1 MGDNFSDDDF
11 SDDDFSDDDFF
22 DQDELFDDDD
32 LDQLHTQHSLYD
44 RWRPAIAAFAVL
56 LTVVAI
62 SVVANGDKSESNTS
76 NPNVVTESTNI
87 PLVTVPLT
95 RTIKPGMKGD
105 DVLRVQQRL
114 AALHFD
120 PGPQDSVFGQN
131 TIQAVWAFEKLVMS
145 TPRERATGVV
155 TPSTWSIMQSDIQI
169 KPRRDADTAT
179 HVEVYLPEQVMIVFK
194 DGVPVVITHISSG
207 SNEKWC
213 EEVTISPGEDGN
225 STDAEIKQGI
235 CGEAITPPGIFYFYN
250 RRQGMRESKLGTMYN
265 PVYFNYNIAI
275 HGAILVPLKPAS
287 HGCIRIPMS
296 VARYFQAIVA
306 YGDRV
311 YVFDGVKEPEEYGS
325 PVPPFDKPD
334 PDYTTVPTTIPQ
346 TTIPQTTIPQTTIPQ
361 TTIPQT
367 TIPQTT
373 LPKSSVTTVAG
384 APTTVAVTTP

>member
-1 MGDNFSDDDF
+1 MSDKYSDEFSDDDE
-11 SDDDFSDDDFF
+11 FF
-22 DQDELFDDDD
+22 DEGVLFDDDE
-32 LDQLHTQHSLYD
+32 LDGYNSEVNLYD
-44 RWRPAIAAFAVL
+44 RWRPAIAAIAVL

-62 SVVANGDKSESNTS
+62 SVVANADKSDSDAS
-76 NPNVVTESTNI
+76 NPNVVVDSTAV
-87 PLVTVPLT
+87 PMVTVPLT
-95 RTIKPGMKGD
+95 RTIRPGMKGD

-120 PGPQDSVFGQN
+120 PGPQDSEFGQN
-131 TIQAVWAFEKLVMS
+131 TIQAVWAFEKLVMG
-145 TPRERATGVV
+145 TPRAGATGVV
-155 TPSTWSIMQSDIQI
+155 TPSTWAIMQSDIQI

-179 HVEVYLPEQVMIVFK
+179 HVEVYLPEQVLIVFK
-194 DGVPVVITHISSG
+194 ENVPVVITHISTG

-225 STDAEIKQGI
+225 NTDADIKRGI

-275 HGAILVPLKPAS
+275 HGAILVPLEPAS

-311 YVFDGVKEPEEYGS
+311 YVFDGIKEPEDYGS
-325 PVPPFDKPD
+325 PVPPFDTPD
-334 PDYTTVPTTIPQ
+334 PDYTTVPTV
-346 TTIPQTTIPQTTIPQ
+346 
-361 TTIPQT
+361 
-367 TIPQTT
+367 PQTT
-373 LPKSSVTTVAG
+373 LPKVVVTTIAG
-384 APTTVAVTTP
+384 SPTTIPVTAP

>member
-11 SDDDFSDDDFF
+11 SDDNFF

-32 LDQLHTQHSLYD
+32 LDQLHTQQSLYD

-62 SVVANGDKSESNTS
+62 AVVANGEKSESVTS

-194 DGVPVVITHISSG
+194 EGVPVVITHISSG

-367 TIPQTT
+367 T

>member
-1 MGDNFSDDDF
+1 MS
-11 SDDDFSDDDFF
+11 DDFF
-22 DQDELFDDDD
+22 DQDEFFDEGELFDDDE
-32 LDQLHTQHSLYD
+32 LDQLHAQPNLYD
-44 RWRPAIAAFAVL
+44 RWRPAIAAIAVL

-62 SVVANGDKSESNTS
+62 SVVANGDKSDSDAS
-76 NPNVVTESTNI
+76 NPNVVVDSTNV

-155 TPSTWSIMQSDIQI
+155 TPSTWAIMQSDIQI
-169 KPRRDADTAT
+169 KPRRDSDSAT

-194 DGVPVVITHISSG
+194 EGIPVVITHISSG

-225 STDAEIKQGI
+225 NTDAEIKRGI

-325 PVPPFDKPD
+325 PVPPFDVPD
-334 PDYTTVPTTIPQ
+334 PDYTTAP
-346 TTIPQTTIPQTTIPQ
+346 
-361 TTIPQT
+361 T

-373 LPKSSVTTVAG
+373 LPNVVVTTIAG
-384 APTTVAVTTP
+384 SPTTIPVTTP

>member
-1 MGDNFSDDDF
+1 MSDDF
-11 SDDDFSDDDFF
+11 SDDFS
-22 DQDELFDDDD
+22 DQDEFFDDE
-32 LDQLHTQHSLYD
+32 LDQWHTQPSLYD
-44 RWRPAIAAFAVL
+44 RWRPAIAAIAVL

-62 SVVANGDKSESNTS
+62 SVVANGDKSDSDAN
-76 NPNVVTESTNI
+76 NPNVNVDSTNV

-194 DGVPVVITHISSG
+194 EGVPVVITQISRG
-207 SNEKWC
+207 SYEKWC

-225 STDAEIKQGI
+225 NTDAEIKRGI

-325 PVPPFDKPD
+325 PVPPFDLPD

-346 TTIPQTTIPQTTIPQ
+346 TTLPKVVVTTIAGSPTTIP
-361 TTIPQT
+361 
-367 TIPQTT
+367 
-373 LPKSSVTTVAG
+373 VT
-384 APTTVAVTTP
+384 AP

>member
-194 DGVPVVITHISSG
+194 EGVPVVITHISSG

-367 TIPQTT
+367 T

>member
-1 MGDNFSDDDF
+1 
-11 SDDDFSDDDFF
+11 
-22 DQDELFDDDD
+22 
-32 LDQLHTQHSLYD
+32 
-44 RWRPAIAAFAVL
+44 
-56 LTVVAI
+56 
-62 SVVANGDKSESNTS
+62 
-76 NPNVVTESTNI
+76 
-87 PLVTVPLT
+87 
-95 RTIKPGMKGD
+95 MKGD

-155 TPSTWSIMQSDIQI
+155 TPSTWAIMQSDIQI

-179 HVEVYLPEQVMIVFK
+179 HVEVYLPEQVLIVFK
-194 DGVPVVITHISSG
+194 DGIPVVITHISSG

-225 STDAEIKQGI
+225 STDAEIKRGI

-250 RRQGMRESKLGTMYN
+250 RHQGMRESKLGTMYN
-265 PVYFNYNIAI
+265 PVYFNYNVAI

-287 HGCIRIPMS
+287 HGCVRIPMS

-334 PDYTTVPTTIPQ
+334 PDYTTLPTVVP
-346 TTIPQTTIPQTTIPQ
+346 
-361 TTIPQT
+361 
-367 TIPQTT
+367 TT
-373 LPKSSVTTVAG
+373 LPKSTATTIAG
-384 APTTVAVTTP
+384 APTTVAVSTP

>member
-11 SDDDFSDDDFF
+11 SDDNFF

-32 LDQLHTQHSLYD
+32 LDQLHTQQSLYD

-62 SVVANGDKSESNTS
+62 SVVANGEKSESNTS

-194 DGVPVVITHISSG
+194 EGVPVVITHISSG

-367 TIPQTT
+367 T

>member
-11 SDDDFSDDDFF
+11 SDDNFF

-32 LDQLHTQHSLYD
+32 LDQLHTQQSLYD

-62 SVVANGDKSESNTS
+62 AVVANGEKSESVTS

-169 KPRRDADTAT
+169 KPRRDADSAT

-194 DGVPVVITHISSG
+194 EGVPVVITHISSG

-367 TIPQTT
+367 T

>member
-11 SDDDFSDDDFF
+11 SGDSFF
-22 DQDELFDDDD
+22 DQDEFFDESELFDDDD
-32 LDQLHTQHSLYD
+32 LDQFHPQNSLYD

-62 SVVANGDKSESNTS
+62 SVVANGEKSESVTS
-76 NPNVVTESTNI
+76 NPNVVTESTNV

-131 TIQAVWAFEKLVMS
+131 TVQAVWAFEKLVMS

-235 CGEAITPPGIFYFYN
+235 CGEAVTPPGIFYFYN

-287 HGCIRIPMS
+287 HGCVRIPMS

-346 TTIPQTTIPQTTIPQ
+346 TTIPQTT
-361 TTIPQT
+361 
-367 TIPQTT
+367 
-373 LPKSSVTTVAG
+373 LPKSSVTTVAST
-384 APTTVAVTTP
+384 PTTVAVTTP